1 VKFGLTQDQ
10 YQFIFDHVVAPL
22 NKKGAKVFCYGSRAR
37 GDHQPFSDLDLMV
50 ESPVDLSQ
58 ELGPLSEFLSN
69 SLFPYKVDLVQF
81 SQFAES
87 YKPGY
92 LTDRKELGQSFN

>member
-1 VKFGLTQDQ
+1 
-10 YQFIFDHVVAPL
+10 
-22 NKKGAKVFCYGSRAR
+22 
-37 GDHQPFSDLDLMV
+37 
-50 ESPVDLSQ
+50 VDLSQ